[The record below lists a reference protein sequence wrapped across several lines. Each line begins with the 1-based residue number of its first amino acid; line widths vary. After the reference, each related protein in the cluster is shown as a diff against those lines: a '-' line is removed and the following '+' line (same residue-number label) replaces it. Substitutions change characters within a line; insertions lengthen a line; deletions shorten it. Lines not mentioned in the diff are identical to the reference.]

1 MEFAKGMNIREE
13 FLSKHS
19 RKQAEKVVKYVG
31 TDKARFR
38 ELMTCYLS
46 NEKVLAQRAA
56 MSVGYCAMEHP
67 ELFSG
72 YFPKIIKA
80 IKMPMHDAVVRNG
93 LQIFR
98 RVNIPESMESK
109 IVELCFELMSAADS
123 PIAIKVYAISVIQ
136 KIAKKYPELL
146 VELKARVNAQLP
158 FESKAFAAHARRNL
172 K

>member
-1 MEFAKGMNIREE
+1 MDIREE

-46 NEKVLAQRAA
+46 KEKVLAQRAA
-56 MSVGYCAMEHP
+56 MSVGYCAEAHP

-72 YFPKIIKA
+72 YLPKIVKA
-80 IKMPMHDAVVRNG
+80 MINPVHDAIVRNG

-98 RVNIPESMESK
+98 RVNIPASMESK
-109 IVELCFELMSAADS
+109 IVELCFGLMSAADS
-123 PIAIKVYAISVIQ
+123 PIAVKVYAISVIQ
-136 KIAKKYPELL
+136 KISKKYPELL

-158 FESKAFAAHARRNL
+158 YESKAFAAHARRNL